1 MNAKTIL
8 IVMLF
13 SVATISF
20 SQEIARSTVG
30 VSGGSTTLE
39 NGDKTLLVQHSI
51 GQSSV
56 IGTFTSQK
64 HTARQGF
71 VQPPIEVKK
80 ILIDESSLNAT
91 LFPNPFTSEL
101 QIVFNEVV
109 DESLSILVY
118 DIQGRVVFE
127 KVAPPE
133 KQISLDLEHL
143 SSASYVLLVNTQNKQ
158 FKATILKN

>member
-1 MNAKTIL
+1 MSPKTYL
-8 IVMLF
+8 LALCLCM
-13 SVATISF
+13 ATISF

-30 VSGGSTTLE
+30 VSGGTTVLE
-39 NGDKTLLVQHSI
+39 NGEKSLLVQHSI

-64 HTARQGF
+64 HAVRQGF
-71 VQPPIEVKK
+71 IQPPIEVKQL
-80 ILIDESSLNAT
+80 LIDESSLNAT
-91 LFPNPFTSEL
+91 IYPNPFSSTL
-101 QIVFNEVV
+101 QIVFNEVI

-118 DIQGRVVFE
+118 DIQGRVVFD
-127 KVAPPE
+127 KIAPPE
-133 KQISLDLEHL
+133 KEVSLDLEHL

>member
-1 MNAKTIL
+1 MFL
-8 IVMLF
+8 C
-13 SVATISF
+13 VATISI

-30 VSGGSTTLE
+30 VSGGTTILE
-39 NGDKTLLVQHSI
+39 SGEKSLIVQHSI

-56 IGTFTSQK
+56 IGTFKSQK
-64 HTARQGF
+64 ATARQGF
-71 VQPPIEVKK
+71 IQPPIEVKQ
-80 ILIDESSLNAT
+80 LLNDESSLNAT
-91 LFPNPFTSEL
+91 IYPNPFTSEL
-101 QIVFNEVV
+101 QIVFNEAV

-127 KVAPPE
+127 KVVAPE
-133 KQISLDLEHL
+133 KEVSLDLEHL